1 MAFYMESFS
10 SSYAPAA
17 WVIVRARVCMYAC
30 EEDARGADAKRNK
43 VISEMMAEAPNLGVT
58 NNDEILN
65 RIFFCDIRGEK
76 REWRQQDCFGNIW
89 SYKELIHFFY
99 TIGIGII
106 LNINNLR
113 RSFARSKHIFE

>member
-1 MAFYMESFS
+1 MNVDPCEPISTRSGRQQRVRRAQMAFYMESFS

-76 REWRQQDCFGNIW
+76 RE
-89 SYKELIHFFY
+89 
-99 TIGIGII
+99 
-106 LNINNLR
+106 
-113 RSFARSKHIFE
+113 